1 MKKILS
7 LVLVLAM
14 MLTLFAGCSN
24 NTPAGTTA
32 STNSTTEATVDTVD
46 YANSTVILYT
56 GNVRGEAKV
65 YSQIAAAKAA
75 YEELGATVYL
85 VDAGNYMQGTA
96 YANSDMGL
104 TVYNLMDAAGYDV
117 AGMGVYEFVHGEATT
132 GYMYHGN
139 VTKYFTQAELVA
151 GSEELEYQKNAPWA
165 PEAVMDTRAA
175 KAAAGFAVVCSNLN
189 ITSEASGYYAFENSA
204 VLGDALKVGFVSC
217 VPENVASYL
226 QDDFL
231 AGYMLQEVTAPECDV
246 LVGFNYD
253 GEADIYIDM
262 ETDSDLMVGAFVI
275 NNETKEVTIEDVELN
290 GSDADVDA
298 VIAAAKL
305 STVVG
310 NSDVILDGSDRNNWN
325 GQTNLGALTADAL
338 AWYAANKIEGI
349 EYPIVA
355 IQNGGNCDNFI
366 YTGEIT
372 EIDLLNA
379 LPFSPMGVGV
389 VAMTGEKLLETIEAS
404 TQSGMCPGWAQVSG
418 IEYTVDTSVAYDAGE
433 AFGKWFMANSVN
445 RVTITTED
453 FDPAATYA
461 VVCDRFL
468 INGNDTYYTMADCE
482 VIGGAADGV
491 KTRDV
496 VAMYID
502 EVLGG
507 TIGSDYAGEL
517 DNIQVESKVEKAV
530 IYISSLGGV
539 LNAFGKSDCIV
550 GAYGSLAESYGV
562 PSCGSWNS
570 VDVEA
575 VIATGADAIFGY
587 AKYTTDEQ
595 IAQLRDA
602 GIFCYFIELS
612 NADTAAAEVLA
623 LGELFG
629 CEEKAQ
635 EFVDLYNEYDALLKE
650 RLATVEPLNVY
661 VEGTGKDPFKT
672 ANASSAAHKLV
683 TGAGLNNLYADH
695 ETTYP
700 ERNLEDVITKN
711 PDIVVKLCGG
721 SDTLGDEL
729 YATYTE
735 GLAGVAAVDNGKV
748 IMLNNECG
756 TTAIGSVIGR
766 LYIAKYAYP
775 ELFADID
782 VDAVYEQLRTAG
794 FCDTAKYTGSGAYT
808 K

>member
-14 MLTLFAGCSN
+14 VLSMFAACGN
-24 NTPAGTTA
+24 NAQTDPTTA
-32 STNSTTEATVDTVD
+32 PTEATPAVVD

-56 GNVRGEAKV
+56 GNVRGNVEV

-75 YEELGATVYL
+75 YEEKGATVIL
-85 VDAGNYMQGTA
+85 VDAGNYLQGTA

-165 PEAVMDTRAA
+165 ETTVMDTRVA
-175 KAAAGFAVVCSNLN
+175 KAPAGFQVVCSNLN
-189 ITSEASGYYAFENSA
+189 ITSEATGYYAFENSA
-204 VLGDALKVGFVSC
+204 VLGDALKVGFVSY
-217 VPENVASYL
+217 VPENVATYL
-226 QDDFL
+226 QDNFL
-231 AGYMLQEVTAPECDV
+231 AGYLLQDVTAPACDV
-246 LVGFNYD
+246 LVALNGKGDISIEAATD
-253 GEADIYIDM
+253 G
-262 ETDSDLMVGAFVI
+262 TLTVGAYVI
-275 NNETKEVTIEDVELN
+275 DNTTKAITAEEVELT
-290 GSDADVDA
+290 GTDADVDA
-298 VIAAAKL
+298 VIASAQL
-305 STVVG
+305 SNVVG
-310 NSDVILDGSDRNNWN
+310 KSEVILDGSDRNNWN

-372 EIDLLNA
+372 EVDMLNA

-418 IEYTVDTSVAYDAGE
+418 IEYTVDTTAAYDAGE
-433 AFGKWFMANSVN
+433 AYGDFFMANSVN
-445 RVTITTED
+445 RVAITSEG

-482 VIGGAADGV
+482 VIGGAAEGV

-517 DNIQVESKVEKAV
+517 DSIQVESKVEKAV

-562 PSCGSWNS
+562 PSCGAWNA

-587 AKYTTDEQ
+587 AKYTTEEQ

-612 NADTAAAEVLA
+612 NADTAADEIMA

-629 CEEKAQ
+629 CEAKAQ
-635 EFVDLYNEYDALLKE
+635 EFVDLYNKYDALLKD
-650 RLATVEPLNVY
+650 RLANVEALNVY
-661 VEGTGKDPFKT
+661 VEGTNKDPFKT

-683 TGAGLNNLYADH
+683 TGAGLNNLYGDH

-721 SDTLGDEL
+721 SDKLGDEL
-729 YATYTE
+729 YDAYVAD
-735 GLAGVAAVDNGKV
+735 LAGVAAVDNGKV

-766 LYIAKYAYP
+766 LYVAKFAYP

-782 VDAVYEQLRTAG
+782 VDAVYEELRTAG
-794 FCDTAKYTGSGAYT
+794 FCDTAKYTGSGAFF